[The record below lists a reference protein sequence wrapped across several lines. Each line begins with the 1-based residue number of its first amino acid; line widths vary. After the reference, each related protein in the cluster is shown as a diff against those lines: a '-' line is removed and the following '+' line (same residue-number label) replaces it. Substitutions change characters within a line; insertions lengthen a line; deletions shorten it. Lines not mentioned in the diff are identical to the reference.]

1 MALTPQQAF
10 EAEQLQRLRD
20 RAATILT
27 TDQAVVRQLL
37 DARDAIVQLL
47 AGQPADWQQWQLSKI
62 LEQINAVLDGATGR
76 AAAAIDN
83 GLRTAWI
90 QGEAVVDAPLAAGG
104 VNVALQMPLLNVD
117 VLTSLR
123 QFATLRLK
131 DVGVEAAR
139 KIGLQLSLVLVGAE
153 TPNEAMRKVQDVLGD
168 HSRKRAETIVRTE
181 VARAFAMSSQ
191 QRMEQAAKLVP
202 GLRKKWRR
210 SGKIH
215 SRWNH
220 DAIDGQIQPVDQP
233 FKVPTNDGV
242 IEMMYPHDPTAPA
255 SEVINCGCIAL
266 QALEGWDS
274 AIPGAKPF
282 TAEEVRLDGRKAAL
296 QQAADRLGLRQS

>member
-1 MALTPQQAF
+1 MALTPKQAF

-20 RAATILT
+20 RAATILS

-47 AGQPADWQQWQLSKI
+47 AAQPADWHQWQLSKI

-76 AAAAIDN
+76 AAAAIDS

-90 QGEAVVDAPLAAGG
+90 QGEAAIDAPLAAGG
-104 VNVALQMPLLNVD
+104 INVTLQMPLLNVD
-117 VLTSLR
+117 MLTSLR
-123 QFATLRLK
+123 QFASLRLK

-153 TPNEAMRKVQDVLGD
+153 TPGEAMRKVQDVLGD

-181 VARAFAMSSQ
+181 VGRAFATATQ
-191 QRMEQAAKLVP
+191 QRMEQAAKIVP

-242 IEMMYPHDPTAPA
+242 IEMMFPHDPTAPA
-255 SEVINCGCIAL
+255 SEVINCGCLAL
-266 QALEGWDS
+266 QVLEGWDS

-282 TAEEVRLDGRKAAL
+282 TADEVRLDGRKAAL
-296 QQAADRLGLRQS
+296 QQAADRLGLRKS

>member
-47 AGQPADWQQWQLSKI
+47 AAQPADWQQWQLSKI

-76 AAAAIDN
+76 AASAIDS
-83 GLRTAWI
+83 GLRTAWV
-90 QGEAVVDAPLAAGG
+90 QGEAIVDAPLAAGG
-104 VNVALQMPLLNVD
+104 MNVGLQLPLLNAD

-123 QFATLRLK
+123 QFASLRLK

-168 HSRKRAETIVRTE
+168 NSRKRAETIVRTE
-181 VARAFAMSSQ
+181 VARAFAISAQ
-191 QRMEQAAKLVP
+191 QRMEQASKLVP

-210 SGKIH
+210 SGKVH

-220 DAIDGQIQPVDQP
+220 DAIDGQIQPIDQP

-255 SEVINCGCIAL
+255 EEVINCGCIAL

-296 QQAADRLGLRQS
+296 QQAADRLGLRKS

>member
-1 MALTPQQAF
+1 MALTPKQAF

-20 RAATILT
+20 RAATILS

-47 AGQPADWQQWQLSKI
+47 AAQPADWQQWQLSKI

-76 AAAAIDN
+76 AAAAIDS

-90 QGEAVVDAPLAAGG
+90 QGEAAIDAPLAAGG
-104 VNVALQMPLLNVD
+104 INVTLQMPLLNVD
-117 VLTSLR
+117 MLTSLR
-123 QFATLRLK
+123 QFASLRLK

-153 TPNEAMRKVQDVLGD
+153 TPGEAMRKVQDVLGD

-181 VARAFAMSSQ
+181 VGRAFATATQ
-191 QRMEQAAKLVP
+191 QRMEQAAKIVP

-242 IEMMYPHDPTAPA
+242 IEMMFPHDPTAPA
-255 SEVINCGCIAL
+255 SEVINCGCLAL
-266 QALEGWDS
+266 QVLEGWDS

-282 TAEEVRLDGRKAAL
+282 TADEVRLDGRKAAL
-296 QQAADRLGLRQS
+296 QQAADRLGLRKS